1 MSGMYMCMYVVYEY
15 TCVVYTVYVC
25 MRGVYKLVVY
35 ACVHMIKN
43 SD

>member
-1 MSGMYMCMYVVYEY
+1 MCCINY
-15 TCVVYTVYVC
+15 VYVC